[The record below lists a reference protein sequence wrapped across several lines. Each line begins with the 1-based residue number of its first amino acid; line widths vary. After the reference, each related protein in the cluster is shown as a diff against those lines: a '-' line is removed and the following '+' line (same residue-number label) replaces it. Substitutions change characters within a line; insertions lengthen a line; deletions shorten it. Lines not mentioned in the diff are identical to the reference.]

1 MRLLHRDIPS
11 GGPPAVGASAPRA
24 RSARYEG
31 AVPANYKWIALFIS
45 TLGMLMATIDGSIV
59 LIALPDIFRGI
70 GLDPLQPDN
79 TFYLLW
85 MILGFLVVTS
95 VLVVS
100 LGRMG
105 DIYGRVRTYNLGF
118 AVFTFFSLTLSITW
132 MTGAAAGIWL
142 ITGRIFQGVG
152 AAMLMANS
160 AAILTDVFPDNQ
172 RGMALGVNQA
182 AAFSGSFIGLVLGG
196 LLAPVNWRLIF
207 LVSVPIGLFATVFGY
222 LKLREVGERR
232 PARIDWPG
240 NITFALGLVLV
251 MIGITYGIEPYRHS
265 TMGWT
270 NPVVVT
276 ELLAGVALLV
286 AFCFIETKVPEPMFR
301 LQLFKI
307 RAFTSGVFASF
318 LAALSRGG
326 LMFMLIIWL
335 QGIWLP
341 LHGYAFSVTPLW
353 AGIAMLPLTLGFLV
367 AGPVSGVLSDRF
379 GARPFATGGMLGA
392 AVCFA
397 LLEVLPVDFPYWAF
411 GLLLF
416 FTGLTMAAFGS
427 PNRAGVMNS
436 LPAWHRGAGSGM
448 NTTFQ
453 NSAQVLSIG
462 IFFSLMIVGLTSS
475 LPQHLEHGL
484 IAHGVPA
491 ATALRAA
498 HLPPVSTL
506 FAAFLGYDPVTHL
519 VGAHTVASLPAAQQ
533 AVLTG
538 RSFFPGLISAPF
550 QAGLHAALDFAIVAS
565 LLAAA
570 ASWLRGGRY
579 VYVEPEVHQRHA
591 ARAGSDGAPDADGY
605 GDQPVRVGAGVAG
618 AVAAGGAVG
627 PAEDDEAAR
636 ARPPATGG
644 ASG

>member
-1 MRLLHRDIPS
+1 MAVVEGRQSTSPS
-11 GGPPAVGASAPRA
+11 GASDR
-24 RSARYEG
+24 
-31 AVPANYKWIALFIS
+31 AVPVGDCVADLPPNYKWIALFIS

-59 LIALPDIFRGI
+59 LIAMPDIFRGI
-70 GLDPLQPDN
+70 GLDPLQPGN

-118 AVFTFFSLTLSITW
+118 AVFTVFSLMLSITW
-132 MTGAAAGIWL
+132 MTGYAAGVWL
-142 ITGRIFQGVG
+142 ITMRIFQGVG

-160 AAILTDVFPDNQ
+160 SAILTDVFPSDQ

-196 LLAPVNWRLIF
+196 VLAPINWRLIF

-222 LKLREVGERR
+222 VKLRETSPRR

-240 NITFALGLVLV
+240 NITFALGLILV
-251 MIGITYGIEPYRHS
+251 MVGITYGIEPYGHH

-270 NPVVVT
+270 SPTVIASLVIG
-276 ELLAGVALLV
+276 LGLLV
-286 AFCFIETKVPEPMFR
+286 AFCMIETRVRQPMFR
-301 LQLFKI
+301 LQLFRI
-307 RAFTSGVFASF
+307 RAFTSGVVASF

-353 AGIAMLPLTLGFLV
+353 AGIAMLPLTAGLLI
-367 AGPVSGVLSDRF
+367 AGPLSGVLSDRY
-379 GARPFATGGMLGA
+379 GARPFATGGMLTT
-392 AVCFA
+392 AVCLA
-397 LLEVLPVDFPYWAF
+397 LLEFLPVDFDYWVFAV
-411 GLLLF
+411 LLF
-416 FTGLTMAAFGS
+416 ATGMAMASFGS

-436 LPAWHRGAGSGM
+436 LPPQHRGAGSGM

-462 IFFSLMIVGLTSS
+462 IFFSLMIAGLSS
-475 LPQHLEHGL
+475 TLSGNLLRGL
-484 IAHGVPA
+484 MVHGVPA
-491 ATALRAA
+491 AAAHEAA
-498 HLPPVSTL
+498 HLPAVSTL
-506 FAAFLGYDPVTHL
+506 FAAFLGYGPVQHL
-519 VGAHTVASLPAAQQ
+519 IGAHQLSQLPGAQQ
-533 AVLTG
+533 HVLTG

-550 QAGLHAALDFAIVAS
+550 RVGLHAALDFAIVAS

-570 ASWLRGGRY
+570 ASWMRGGHY
-579 VYVEPEVHQRHA
+579 VYTESGRAASEGAAGHGTGGRLETAEPELIPTGIPDDV
-591 ARAGSDGAPDADGY
+591 SGA
-605 GDQPVRVGAGVAG
+605 
-618 AVAAGGAVG
+618 AVAQVDAG
-627 PAEDDEAAR
+627 
-636 ARPPATGG
+636 
-644 ASG
+644 